1 MSDAMNNPYANNPN
15 QNGRNGQ
22 QPQGQPEYGAYAPN
36 QQSQGQQQSGNPNNS
51 SNPYPSEP
59 QTPRYFDGPNANQN
73 PNQNGFFY
81 ASYTTGQPYG
91 QQNSQ
96 PGTGNDNWQPIS
108 PFKLAE
114 EWLPKKAKNAI
125 RGTYAILGIA
135 AVILG
140 LALLIWP
147 GATLKVAAI
156 ALGAYFVVSGVVRI
170 VTAIVELGLPGGWR
184 VLDILIGLMLSVGG
198 GVMLKDAA
206 FRSHACSAHHHGGR
220 PRLDVGRRD
229 GARGIMAH
237 AKLRMGRDLRAAVD
251 CRRLHRAV
259 LPHQLHDLA
268 DSVRRMRACGD
279 RHRRNRA
286 RIHVRQTQSQV
297 IFTAKAIKSDYLCFP
312 KGTKQQLS
320 ALFHAYHRPL
330 FICYYLFSR
339 LADDFTKEVTIVA

>member
-1 MSDAMNNPYANNPN
+1 MSDAMNNPYANDPNTNNPS
-15 QNGRNGQ
+15 QNDSNGQ

-51 SNPYPSEP
+51 GNSGNPYQNEP
-59 QTPRYFDGPNANQN
+59 QTPRYFGGPYANQN

-135 AVILG
+135 AIILG

-184 VLDILIGLMLSVGG
+184 VLDILIGLMLAVGG
-198 GVMLKDAA
+198 VAMLKNAALSGATLAVLVTMVVGLGWMLEGVMALVESW
-206 FRSHACSAHHHGGR
+206 RMPSSAW
-220 PRLDVGRRD
+220 
-229 GARGIMAH
+229 
-237 AKLRMGRDLRAAVD
+237 AVIYA
-251 CRRLHRAV
+251 L
-259 LPHQLHDLA
+259 
-268 DSVRRMRACGD
+268 
-279 RHRRNRA
+279 
-286 RIHVRQTQSQV
+286 
-297 IFTAKAIKSDYLCFP
+297 
-312 KGTKQQLS
+312 LS
-320 ALFHAYHRPL
+320 IVAG
-330 FICYYLFSR
+330 FIVLFSPISSTTW
-339 LADDFTKEVTIVA
+339 LILFGGCALVAIGIVAIVRAFTFGKPKRK

>member
-1 MSDAMNNPYANNPN
+1 MSDAMNNPYANDPNTNNPN
-15 QNGRNGQ
+15 QNVSNGQ

-36 QQSQGQQQSGNPNNS
+36 QQSQSQQQGGNPNNS
-51 SNPYPSEP
+51 GNPYQSEP
-59 QTPRYFDGPNANQN
+59 QIPRYFGDPNANQN

-81 ASYTTGQPYG
+81 ASYTTGQPYGQQYG

-135 AVILG
+135 AIILG

-184 VLDILIGLMLSVGG
+184 VLDILIGLMLAVGG
-198 GVMLKDAA
+198 VVTLKNAALSGATLAVLITMVVGLGWMLEGVMALVESW
-206 FRSHACSAHHHGGR
+206 RMPSSAW
-220 PRLDVGRRD
+220 
-229 GARGIMAH
+229 
-237 AKLRMGRDLRAAVD
+237 AVIYA
-251 CRRLHRAV
+251 L
-259 LPHQLHDLA
+259 
-268 DSVRRMRACGD
+268 
-279 RHRRNRA
+279 
-286 RIHVRQTQSQV
+286 
-297 IFTAKAIKSDYLCFP
+297 
-312 KGTKQQLS
+312 LS
-320 ALFHAYHRPL
+320 IIAG
-330 FICYYLFSR
+330 FIVLFSPISSTTW
-339 LADDFTKEVTIVA
+339 LILFGGCALVVIGIVAIVRAFTFGKPNRK

>member
-1 MSDAMNNPYANNPN
+1 MSDAMNNPYANDPNTNNPN
-15 QNGRNGQ
+15 QNGSNGQ

-36 QQSQGQQQSGNPNNS
+36 QQSQSQQQGGNPNNS
-51 SNPYPSEP
+51 GNPYQSEP
-59 QTPRYFDGPNANQN
+59 QTPRYFGDPNANQS

-81 ASYTTGQPYG
+81 ASYTTDQPYGQQYG

-135 AVILG
+135 AIILG

-184 VLDILIGLMLSVGG
+184 VLDILIGLMLAVGG
-198 GVMLKDAA
+198 VVTLKNAALSGATLAVLITMVVGLGWMLEGVMALVESW
-206 FRSHACSAHHHGGR
+206 RMPSSAW
-220 PRLDVGRRD
+220 
-229 GARGIMAH
+229 
-237 AKLRMGRDLRAAVD
+237 AVIYA
-251 CRRLHRAV
+251 L
-259 LPHQLHDLA
+259 
-268 DSVRRMRACGD
+268 
-279 RHRRNRA
+279 
-286 RIHVRQTQSQV
+286 
-297 IFTAKAIKSDYLCFP
+297 
-312 KGTKQQLS
+312 LS
-320 ALFHAYHRPL
+320 IIAG
-330 FICYYLFSR
+330 FIVLFSPISSTTW
-339 LADDFTKEVTIVA
+339 LILFGGCALVVIGIVAIVRAFTFGKPNRK

>member
-22 QPQGQPEYGAYAPN
+22 QPQGQPEYGAYTPN
-36 QQSQGQQQSGNPNNS
+36 LQSQGQQQSGNPNNS

-198 GVMLKDAA
+198 VVMLKNAA
-206 FRSHACSAHHHGGR
+206 LS
-220 PRLDVGRRD
+220 
-229 GARGIMAH
+229 GAT
-237 AKLRMGRDLRAAVD
+237 L
-251 CRRLHRAV
+251 AV
-259 LPHQLHDLA
+259 LVTMVVGLGWMLEGVMA
-268 DSVRRMRACGD
+268 LVESWRMPSSAW
-279 RHRRNRA
+279 A
-286 RIHVRQTQSQV
+286 V
-297 IFTAKAIKSDYLCFP
+297 IYAL
-312 KGTKQQLS
+312 LS
-320 ALFHAYHRPL
+320 
-330 FICYYLFSR
+330 
-339 LADDFTKEVTIVA
+339 IVAGFIVLFAPISSTTWLILFGGCALVVIGIVAIVRAFMFGKPNRK

>member
-198 GVMLKDAA
+198 VVMLKNAA
-206 FRSHACSAHHHGGR
+206 LS
-220 PRLDVGRRD
+220 
-229 GARGIMAH
+229 GAT
-237 AKLRMGRDLRAAVD
+237 L
-251 CRRLHRAV
+251 AV
-259 LPHQLHDLA
+259 LITMVVGLGWMLEGVMALVESWRMPSSAWAVIYALLS
-268 DSVRRMRACGD
+268 SVAG
-279 RHRRNRA
+279 
-286 RIHVRQTQSQV
+286 
-297 IFTAKAIKSDYLCFP
+297 
-312 KGTKQQLS
+312 
-320 ALFHAYHRPL
+320 
-330 FICYYLFSR
+330 FIVLFSPISSTTW
-339 LADDFTKEVTIVA
+339 LILFGGCALVVIGIVAIVRAFTFGKSNRK

>member
-1 MSDAMNNPYANNPN
+1 MSDAMNNPYANDPNTNNPN
-15 QNGRNGQ
+15 QNGSNGQ

-36 QQSQGQQQSGNPNNS
+36 QQSQSQQQGGNPNNS
-51 SNPYPSEP
+51 GNPYQSEP
-59 QTPRYFDGPNANQN
+59 QTPRYFGDPNANQN

-135 AVILG
+135 AIILG

-184 VLDILIGLMLSVGG
+184 VLDILIGLMLAVGG
-198 GVMLKDAA
+198 VVTLKNAALSGATLAVLITMVVGLGWMLEGVMALVESW
-206 FRSHACSAHHHGGR
+206 RIPSSAW
-220 PRLDVGRRD
+220 
-229 GARGIMAH
+229 
-237 AKLRMGRDLRAAVD
+237 AVIYA
-251 CRRLHRAV
+251 L
-259 LPHQLHDLA
+259 
-268 DSVRRMRACGD
+268 
-279 RHRRNRA
+279 
-286 RIHVRQTQSQV
+286 
-297 IFTAKAIKSDYLCFP
+297 
-312 KGTKQQLS
+312 LS
-320 ALFHAYHRPL
+320 IIAG
-330 FICYYLFSR
+330 FIVLFSPISSTTW
-339 LADDFTKEVTIVA
+339 LILFGGCALVVIGIVAIVRAFTFGKPNRK

>member
-15 QNGRNGQ
+15 QNGSNEQ

-36 QQSQGQQQSGNPNNS
+36 QQSQSQQQGGNPNNS
-51 SNPYPSEP
+51 GNPYQSEP
-59 QTPRYFDGPNANQN
+59 QTPCYFDGPNANPN

-91 QQNSQ
+91 QPYGQQNSQ
-96 PGTGNDNWQPIS
+96 SDADNGTNNWQPIS
-108 PFKLAE
+108 PFKLVE

-125 RGTYAILGIA
+125 RGTYAVLGIA

-198 GVMLKDAA
+198 VVMLKNAA
-206 FRSHACSAHHHGGR
+206 LSGATLAV
-220 PRLDVGRRD
+220 LITMVVGLGWMLEGVD
-229 GARGIMAH
+229 GARGIVAH
-237 AKLRMGRDLRAAVD
+237 AKLRMGRNLRTAVD
-251 CRRLHRAV
+251 RRRLHRAV

-268 DSVRRMRACGD
+268 DPVRRMRACGD
-279 RHRRNRA
+279 RHRRNRTCV
-286 RIHVRQTQSQV
+286 HLRQVQAQV
-297 IFTAKAIKSDYLCFP
+297 IFCGAGRK
-312 KGTKQQLS
+312 
-320 ALFHAYHRPL
+320 
-330 FICYYLFSR
+330 
-339 LADDFTKEVTIVA
+339 V

>member
-15 QNGRNGQ
+15 PNGSNGQ
-22 QPQGQPEYGAYAPN
+22 HPQGQPEYGAYAPN

-135 AVILG
+135 AIILG

-198 GVMLKDAA
+198 VVMLKNAA
-206 FRSHACSAHHHGGR
+206 LS
-220 PRLDVGRRD
+220 
-229 GARGIMAH
+229 GAT
-237 AKLRMGRDLRAAVD
+237 L
-251 CRRLHRAV
+251 AV
-259 LPHQLHDLA
+259 LVTMVVGLGWMLEGVMA
-268 DSVRRMRACGD
+268 LVESWRMPSSAW
-279 RHRRNRA
+279 A
-286 RIHVRQTQSQV
+286 V
-297 IFTAKAIKSDYLCFP
+297 IYAL
-312 KGTKQQLS
+312 LS
-320 ALFHAYHRPL
+320 IVAG
-330 FICYYLFSR
+330 FIVLFSPISSTTW
-339 LADDFTKEVTIVA
+339 LILFGGCALVVIGIVAIVRAFMFGKPNRK

>member
-1 MSDAMNNPYANNPN
+1 MSDAMNNPYANDPNTNNPN
-15 QNGRNGQ
+15 QNGSNGQ

-36 QQSQGQQQSGNPNNS
+36 QQSQSQQQGGNPNNS
-51 SNPYPSEP
+51 GNPYQSEP
-59 QTPRYFDGPNANQN
+59 QIPRYFGDPNANQN

-81 ASYTTGQPYG
+81 ASYTTGQPYGQQYG

-135 AVILG
+135 AIILG

-184 VLDILIGLMLSVGG
+184 VLDILIGLMLAVGG
-198 GVMLKDAA
+198 VVTLKNAALSGATLAVLITMVVGLGWMLEGVMALVESW
-206 FRSHACSAHHHGGR
+206 RMPSSAW
-220 PRLDVGRRD
+220 
-229 GARGIMAH
+229 
-237 AKLRMGRDLRAAVD
+237 AVIYA
-251 CRRLHRAV
+251 L
-259 LPHQLHDLA
+259 
-268 DSVRRMRACGD
+268 
-279 RHRRNRA
+279 
-286 RIHVRQTQSQV
+286 
-297 IFTAKAIKSDYLCFP
+297 
-312 KGTKQQLS
+312 LS
-320 ALFHAYHRPL
+320 IIAG
-330 FICYYLFSR
+330 FIVLFSPISSTTW
-339 LADDFTKEVTIVA
+339 LILFGGCALVVIGIVAIVRAFTFGKPNRK

>member
-15 QNGRNGQ
+15 QNGGNGQ
-22 QPQGQPEYGAYAPN
+22 QPQGRPEYGAYAPN
-36 QQSQGQQQSGNPNNS
+36 QQSQSQQQGGNPNNS
-51 SNPYPSEP
+51 GNPHQSEP
-59 QTPRYFDGPNANQN
+59 QTPCYFDGPNANPN

-91 QQNSQ
+91 QPYGQQNSQ
-96 PGTGNDNWQPIS
+96 SDADNGTNNWQPIS
-108 PFKLAE
+108 PFKLVE

-125 RGTYAILGIA
+125 RGTYAVLGIA

-198 GVMLKDAA
+198 VVMLKNAA
-206 FRSHACSAHHHGGR
+206 LSRSHTRRAHHHGGR
-220 PRLDVGRRD
+220 PWLDVGRRD
-229 GARGIMAH
+229 GARGIVAH
-237 AKLRMGRDLRAAVD
+237 AKLRMGRNLRAAVD
-251 CRRLHRAV
+251 RRRLHRAV
-259 LPHQLHDLA
+259 LPRQLHDLA

-279 RHRRNRA
+279 RHRRDRTCV
-286 RIHVRQTQSQV
+286 HLRQVQAQV
-297 IFTAKAIKSDYLCFP
+297 IFCGAGRK
-312 KGTKQQLS
+312 
-320 ALFHAYHRPL
+320 
-330 FICYYLFSR
+330 
-339 LADDFTKEVTIVA
+339 V